1 MIQNLRNLFQARDLL
16 EAWAWRI
23 VRVRYQQS
31 VLGGL
36 WAIIQPAAA
45 VVILTVVFTRFVK
58 VDTGGTPYLL
68 FSYTT
73 MVLWTL
79 FSGSL
84 GDMVGS
90 LVNNMNLV
98 TKIYFPRE
106 VLPIASMIARLF
118 DFGIAMLLLVAM
130 MVYFQV
136 PLLRASWLYVPVIV
150 AIEVALALGLGFVT
164 SALNVFYRDIGHVFP
179 LGLQVLLYA
188 SPIIYPVSMV
198 PENLRSLYFLNP
210 LVGIVESYR
219 TVLLYGNLPGSY
231 LIFSAVVSL
240 IVLLAG
246 YWFFK
251 RVEFQFAD
259 VV

>member
-1 MIQNLRNLFQARDLL
+1 MINNLRNLFQARDLL
-16 EAWAWRI
+16 GAWAWRI

-31 VLGGL
+31 LLGGL

-136 PLLRASWLYVPVIV
+136 PLLKASWLYVPVIV
-150 AIEVALALGLGFVT
+150 AIEIALALGLGFVT

-188 SPIIYPVSMV
+188 SPIIYPVTMV

-210 LVGIVESYR
+210 LAGIVESYR
-219 TVLLYGNLPGSY
+219 AVLLYGDLPGSY
-231 LIFSAVVSL
+231 LIFSATVAL
-240 IVLLAG
+240 LVLLVG